1 VALQHIDQDTFDDLR
16 SSASPR
22 ARREAFGWLHV
33 ELQPGVE
40 RFARRLVG
48 MSGNVE
54 DVVQKSF
61 TSLWSNIDR
70 IRSPES
76 VLPYLFRIVRNLCF
90 DELRRQRRFDHLSM
104 NDDDAGWDDEAA
116 LSSDFE
122 NDLPDEAA
130 HWSEMCRKVQQAI
143 NRLPERQRQAIILY
157 AEEDLTYEQVAESMN
172 VDIGTVKSRIF
183 HARKNLRKMLSPEVL
198 SELGMDKES

>member
-16 SSASPR
+16 SGASPR
-22 ARREAFGWLHV
+22 VRREAFGWLHV
-33 ELQPGVE
+33 ELQPDVE

-122 NDLPDEAA
+122 YDLPDETA